1 MTDQNLTTPAKPR
14 GRKTLLASAILAA
27 GLTFGPVM
35 PAHAVFGEESA
46 AVIAFLQE
54 VLMKWMDKQAQ
65 DRTDDVKKETRT
77 QGEETRDQ
85 VRQSGDQ
92 VANTLEKIQQRKEEL
107 SARDEGAKA
116 QGSPQDTD
124 KASVAVTAA
133 AAASSNFNKAIEFGR
148 DALDQEKLGNY
159 TERKNNE
166 IADAAEVAPGQN
178 DKAAEEKIAKLL
190 TPEPMISG
198 VAVRGKDSIFN
209 PDNARSE
216 EDVQAVVKALVGSS
230 ELPLVDKY
238 ALKTRQGQEAQAAIF
253 TQFARQQLA
262 ASAVYPTFSKDTLN
276 ALNEQYKSYVLTP
289 PEDIFQSG
297 VGTAERLKMLIMLQQ
312 GTNDLLINLRVSLLE
327 QNRLLGV
334 LVAQQQSSNSQIAQ
348 AAGAQ

>member
-1 MTDQNLTTPAKPR
+1 MADQNLTPPAKPR

-35 PAHAVFGEESA
+35 PAQAMFGVDTA
-46 AVIAFLQE
+46 ALIPILKQVVDMIMKGTETTTTTTTQE
-54 VLMKWMDKQAQ
+54 GEKTRQTETKNTDRVVEKMDKIEEQRQKEKAA
-65 DRTDDVKKETRT
+65 DRAART
-77 QGEETRDQ
+77 PGT
-85 VRQSGDQ
+85 
-92 VANTLEKIQQRKEEL
+92 
-107 SARDEGAKA
+107 
-116 QGSPQDTD
+116 PQDTD

-148 DALDQEKLGNY
+148 DALDQDQLGNY
-159 TERKNNE
+159 TQRKNDE
-166 IADAAEVAPGQN
+166 IADAAEVKPGQN

-216 EDVQAVVKALVGSS
+216 EDVQAVVKALVGAS

-289 PEDIFQSG
+289 PEDIFGEG
-297 VGTAERLKMLIMLQQ
+297 VGEAQRLKMLIMLQQ

-334 LVAQQQSSNSQIAQ
+334 LVAQQQSGNGQIAQ